1 MFDVRRRDFVMVLG
15 AAAAWP
21 LSALAQRPVGPVRIG
36 FMPLGSPSSSADLA
50 LVHALRNGIRDADLV
65 DRQDFALDIVWVAE
79 ESEYPNSVS
88 GLLARGAKVLVSA
101 GTSATVAA
109 KRQTSTIPVVFINVG
124 NPIGVGLVESLAHPG
139 ANITGFS
146 DVLADLSSKFVGLAR
161 ELGDPRAPIDYLWH
175 TKWAD
180 GRNRFE
186 ATQRA
191 AEAAGVALRSRPLSE
206 IAELEDQIALM
217 KSDRATVAIVQP
229 GPFTHRFRKQ
239 IIHTATNNGV
249 ATIFGFPPIAEDGAL
264 IAYGPDPTD
273 MYHGAGLYVGRIIK
287 GEKTADLPVQQPT
300 RFELVINLKT
310 AKALGLE
317 VPPTLLASADEVIE

>member
-1 MFDVRRRDFVMVLG
+1 LDRRP
-15 AAAAWP
+15 AAP
-21 LSALAQRPVGPVRIG
+21 I
-36 FMPLGSPSSSADLA
+36 LA
-50 LVHALRNGIRDADLV
+50 LVHALQTGIRDTDLV
-65 DRQDFALDIVWVAE
+65 DDRDFVLDIVWVAE
-79 ESEYPNSVS
+79 ESEYPNSV
-88 GLLARGAKVLVSA
+88 GGVLAQGAKVLVAA

-109 KRQTSTIPVVFINVG
+109 KRQTSTVPVVFINVG

-146 DVLADLSSKFVGLAR
+146 DVLADLSSKFVEFAR
-161 ELGDPRAPIDYLWH
+161 EVGGPQAPIDYLWH

-186 ATQRA
+186 ATRRA
-191 AEAAGVALRSRPLSE
+191 AQAAGVTLRSRPLSE
-206 IAELEDQIALM
+206 MAELEDQIAVM

-239 IIHTATNNGV
+239 IIHTATDNGV

-273 MYHGAGLYVGRIIK
+273 MYHGAGLYVGRIMK
-287 GEKTADLPVQQPT
+287 GEKPADLPVQQPT
-300 RFELVINLKT
+300 KFELIVNLVT
-310 AKALGLE
+310 AKTLGLE
-317 VPPTLLASADEVIE
+317 VPPMLLARADEVIE